1 MAHGTNNR
9 VLCALD
15 ITTRDEVTRHCED
28 VTLEVGAVLQRSGEA
43 THAVY
48 FPETAVISAIAT
60 YSDGSG
66 IEMANIGR
74 EASTAVNLMLGQS
87 RHFHTDEVQIAGA
100 ALRLSAERFV
110 QLKSEH
116 EAFERVLFASAQ
128 SVFYQ
133 VMISGACNGAHSARQ
148 RLARWLLTMADRIDG
163 SEMRLTHDFL
173 AEMLGVRRATVTEA
187 AQDLQE
193 NGLISY
199 RRGRVRI
206 TDRTGL
212 TNASC
217 ECYNLVRAAN
227 RELLPEID
235 RDA

>member
-1 MAHGTNNR
+1 MAHETNNR
-9 VLCALD
+9 VLRALD
-15 ITTRDEVTRHCED
+15 SETRNAVIRRCEP
-28 VTLEVGAVLQRSGEA
+28 VTLEAEAVLQRAGEA

-74 EASTAVNLMLGQS
+74 EACTAVNLMLGHPQQL
-87 RHFHTDEVQIAGA
+87 HTDEVQIAGG
-100 ALRLSAERFV
+100 ALRLPAEQFLT
-110 QLKSEH
+110 LKTKH
-116 EAFERVLFASAQ
+116 ETFAQRLLASAQ

-148 RLARWLLTMADRIDG
+148 RLARWLLTMADRTDG

-173 AEMLGVRRATVTEA
+173 AQMLGVRRATVTQA

-193 NGLISY
+193 HGLISY
-199 RRGRVRI
+199 RRGRVAI
-206 TDRTGL
+206 TDRAGL
-212 TNASC
+212 RKASC
-217 ECYNLVRAAN
+217 ECYDLVRSAN
-227 RELLPEID
+227 RDLLPQTGP
-235 RDA
+235 DA

>member
-1 MAHGTNNR
+1 MTQATNNR

-15 ITTRDEVTRHCED
+15 PDTRNAVTEHCEP
-28 VTLEVGAVLQRSGEA
+28 VTLTAGTVLQRSGET
-43 THAVY
+43 THGVY
-48 FPETAVISAIAT
+48 FPESAVVSAIAT

-74 EASTAVNLMLGQS
+74 EASTAVNLLLGQS
-87 RHFHTDEVQIAGA
+87 RQLHTDEVQIEGDAR
-100 ALRLSAERFV
+100 RLPTERFQ
-110 QLKSEH
+110 QLISEH
-116 EAFERVLFASAQ
+116 ETFERILFASAQ

-133 VMISGACNGAHSARQ
+133 VMVSGACNGAHSARQ

-173 AEMLGVRRATVTEA
+173 SEMLGVRRATVTEA

-193 NGLISY
+193 KGLISY

>member
-1 MAHGTNNR
+1 MTHVTNNR
-9 VLCALD
+9 VLCAL
-15 ITTRDEVTRHCED
+15 TPRVRDAVTKQCED
-28 VTLEVGAVLQRSGEA
+28 VTLKAGTVLQRSGDA

-48 FPETAVISAIAT
+48 FPESAVVSAIAT

-66 IEMANIGR
+66 IEMANMGR

-87 RHFHTDEVQIAGA
+87 RQMHTDEVQIAGA
-100 ALRLSAERFV
+100 ALRLPVERFL

-116 EAFERVLFASAQ
+116 ETFERVLFASAQ

-199 RRGRVRI
+199 TRGRVRI

-212 TNASC
+212 TKASC

-227 RELLPEID
+227 RELLPENG
-235 RDA
+235 RDE